1 MLQENQGYGLHEEN
15 ADYKVVE
22 EIGTTHC
29 QRIMLK
35 LGGSHQTFEVVQV
48 RLTRLA
54 KQIVSIMLVMLV
66 VGIERKCLTILIS
79 STTLLKRCL
88 TFKLENGL
96 MIEKVQCKG

>member
-22 EIGTTHC
+22 EIGTAHC

-54 KQIVSIMLVMLV
+54 KQIVSIPS
-66 VGIERKCLTILIS
+66 LTMSKRTRVS
-79 STTLLKRCL
+79 SLCIQTQHECSRLS
-88 TFKLENGL
+88 
-96 MIEKVQCKG
+96 